1 MDEGKYEGGV
11 MAARIMGEGA
21 CNSDPAGS
29 ALAQEF
35 NFPIRPEMS

>member
-1 MDEGKYEGGV
+1 

-29 ALAQEF
+29 ARAQEF